1 MKVLHLPALVAA
13 TIFGVS
19 VCANAAEPDWEK
31 FNEETL
37 KHFQAVVQMNT
48 SDPPSG
54 DFVPPGGEKP
64 VADYLVDALKAE
76 GIDVQT
82 FANEENRPNVVAR
95 LKGNG
100 NKKPFLL
107 MAHSDTVSI
116 DEAKWSHPPFG
127 AVREDGW
134 IYGRGTVDD
143 KDNLAASLMVM
154 LTLKRLNIPLERD
167 LIFLV
172 EAGEEG
178 AMHVGIEFMIK
189 NHFDEID
196 AEFCYAEG
204 GGVTLR
210 DGQIEGIGIQ
220 TMEKVPRPIELIARG
235 VAGHGSVPL
244 KTNSVARLSKAI
256 AAVAEWQAPIR
267 LNETTMAYFEN
278 LAATSPPERAK
289 HYRAIM
295 NQGTEEADEAFEYF
309 LTEEPALASLLHT
322 SVSPNIFE
330 GGYRFNVIP
339 SESKAILDVRVI
351 PGDDP
356 DFILESLREVIDDTA
371 VTADWYPFPI
381 RSGGMARLHTDAYN
395 ALAASFEKHY
405 DGAPVVPRMSTG
417 ATDMA
422 YLRGEGIQCYGMG
435 PAIDVADGAK
445 GYGAHSDQ
453 ERIIESELYRFTRA
467 YYDAVVA
474 VVGAE

>member
-1 MKVLHLPALVAA
+1 MSVVTYAA
-13 TIFGVS
+13 T
-19 VCANAAEPDWEK
+19 AEPDWDK
-31 FNEETL
+31 FDEETL
-37 KHFQAVVQMNT
+37 KHFQAIVQMNT

-64 VADYLVDALKAE
+64 VADYLVNALRAE
-76 GIDVQT
+76 GVDVTT
-82 FANEENRPNVVAR
+82 FAKEAHRPNVVAR
-95 LKGNG
+95 LKGSG
-100 NKKPFLL
+100 KKKPFLI

-116 DEAKWSHPPFG
+116 DPGKWQHPPFG

-154 LTLKRLNIPLERD
+154 LTLKRLNIPLDRD
-167 LIFLV
+167 LILLA
-172 EAGEEG
+172 EAGEEC
-178 AMHVGIEFMIK
+178 AVDMGIEFMLE
-189 NHFDEID
+189 NHFNEID

-220 TMEKVPRPIELIARG
+220 TMEKVPRPIELTARG

-267 LNETTMAYFEN
+267 LNETTMAYFEQ

-289 HYRAIM
+289 HYRAIL
-295 NQGTEEADEAFEYF
+295 NQGSKEADEAFEYF
-309 LTEEPALASLLHT
+309 LTDEPALASLLHT
-322 SVSPNIFE
+322 SVSPNVFE

-339 SESKAILDVRVI
+339 SESKATLDVRVI

-356 DFILESLREVIDDTA
+356 DFILESVREVVDDPA
-371 VTADWYPFPI
+371 VTVDWLPFPV
-381 RSGGMARLHTDAYN
+381 RPGGVARLHTDAYN
-395 ALAASFEKHY
+395 ALAESFEKHY
-405 DGAPVVPRMSTG
+405 DDAPVVPRMSTG

-422 YLRGEGIQCYGMG
+422 YLRGKGIQCYGMG

-467 YYDAVVA
+467 YYDAVLT